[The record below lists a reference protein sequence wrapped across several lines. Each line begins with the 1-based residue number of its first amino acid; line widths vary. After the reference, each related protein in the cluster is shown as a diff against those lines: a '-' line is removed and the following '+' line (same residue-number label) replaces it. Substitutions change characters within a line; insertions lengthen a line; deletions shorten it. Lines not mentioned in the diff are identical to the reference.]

1 MSTLLPK
8 YLDDYIFKNLGG
20 IYQTKND
27 VDCNLHNDDYKNR
40 IYLGTY
46 FPRSYAESFV
56 IFHTLFDNDVIRN
69 SFDNKEVINILDFGS
84 GSGGNIIGLLDA
96 VKSSLT
102 GNKIFN
108 LFTVEGNASAIEYQK
123 NILAKY
129 TMHNN
134 ININYFPLNC
144 VISTAGTFPGQI
156 HDLLQSLP
164 VSSFDFITTFKC
176 LTEFYNADY
185 SNSCGLFSAF
195 VSNLGNY
202 LAPEGL
208 MAIVDV
214 TTTDKQR
221 TRPFTSFILAGEV
234 NEYLRNNN
242 TDMTYILPRSCS
254 VYFNNCLHRKCFRQ
268 QVIEVSH
275 SKASLDTSKICHAVF
290 GKKSFADRILIA
302 KNIVNPYPVC
312 YKKYKGPVYLSAV
325 CNNGIP
331 QKV

>member
-1 MSTLLPK
+1 MSIILPK

-20 IYQTKND
+20 IYLTKND
-27 VDCNLHNDDYKNR
+27 VDCNLHNDNYKNR
-40 IYLGTY
+40 VYIGTY
-46 FPRSYAESFV
+46 FPRSYAESLV
-56 IFHTLFDNDVIRN
+56 IFNTLFDNAVIKN
-69 SFDNKEVINILDFGS
+69 TFNDKDVINILDIGS
-84 GSGGNIIGLLDA
+84 GSGGNVIGLLDA

-108 LFTVEGNASAIEYQK
+108 LYTVEGNANAIECQVKIIAEYK
-123 NILAKY
+123 LRSNVS
-129 TMHNN
+129 
-134 ININYFPLNC
+134 INHFPLHC
-144 VISTAGTFPGQI
+144 VFSSACTFPRQI
-156 HDLLQSLP
+156 NDLLRGLP

-185 SNSCGLFSAF
+185 QGSRGLFSAF
-195 VSNLGNY
+195 VSNLRNY
-202 LAPEGL
+202 LSPEGL

-254 VYFNNCLHRKCFRQ
+254 VYFNNCRYRDCFRQ
-268 QVIEVSH
+268 LIIEVSH

-290 GKKSFADRILIA
+290 GKKPFTDRILIA
-302 KNIVNPYPVC
+302 KDIVNPYPVC